1 MVESVE
7 LTDKLFE
14 LGGQN
19 LDMPKWLEVS
29 NAISSATSLST
40 LSTRAGA
47 GAGAAVAAG
56 NIESVASPVH
66 AMTTPPDTPVVQ
78 GDNHYE
84 WV

>member
-7 LTDKLFE
+7 LADKLWE

-19 LDMPKWLEVS
+19 LDIPKLLEVAS
-29 NAISSATSLST
+29 AISSTTS

-47 GAGAAVAAG
+47 GAGAAAG
-56 NIESVASPVH
+56 NKESAVLPVH
-66 AMTTPPDTPVVQ
+66 AMTTPPDTPVIQ
-78 GDNHYE
+78 GGDHYG